1 MVYGND
7 SVITVKVPTVQT
19 GFVTITVNDTLINV
33 TVKIV
38 NGEAK
43 FNATGLGVGR
53 YLVNVTYLGDKL
65 YDVAVN
71 STYFNITKANLTVK
85 GIGLNVTVKDDGGI
99 VIGVP
104 SDFTG
109 KVKVDVN
116 GIKYDGDVKALI
128 NIGKFEAGSY
138 TANVTFYGDKNYN
151 DKSIDVKF
159 NVSRV
164 TPIIN
169 VVIDD
174 ITYPGKAVAH
184 VNISDYANGT
194 INITVDGKV
203 FKETIINGVVDVDLT
218 GLSAGSKVAD
228 VEFFTTD
235 AYNYN
240 ATASAKFTV
249 NKANSTIVIEVEKVY
264 VYNDKI
270 IINLTTA
277 GSAGAVNVTINGKE
291 YSVNNKQ
298 VVILRIAAGD
308 YTIIASLAADEN
320 YTAATN
326 STTFKVK
333 QAATSVDIAVKSV
346 YNVDDDIEITFTT
359 ENSTDLTVTINGK
372 SYTVDNNKIT
382 ISGGLPAGNYTINA
396 ILAGNE
402 NYTGS
407 NDTESFKVEK
417 LQSELTVNVT
427 DITADQSEIIKVNV
441 TGGATGSVII
451 RVDGKDYYAE
461 INGQYATL
469 KLDNLTSG
477 AHTVEVKYMG
487 DEKYNESTGIATFN
501 VDKLASSVNVTV
513 ENITVGDVAA
523 VKITVTTNTT
533 GNVTIQIGNEYTT
546 TVGVVDGEMVV
557 IVPGLTVGDKTV
569 NVTYYGDRVFLPSS
583 ATADFTVGKANAAI
597 DLVVGK
603 SEM

>member
-1 MVYGND
+1 MPNVLVIGNNTVVAVYDGDVNYTSSRNYTNFTIARNVASVNVTAADVVYGND

-138 TANVTFYGDKNYN
+138 AANVTFYGDKNYN

-203 FKETIINGVVDVDLT
+203 FKETIINGVVDVNLT
-218 GLSAGSKVAD
+218 GLSAGSKVAS

-235 AYNYN
+235 AYNNN

-264 VYNDKI
+264 VYNDEI
-270 IINLTTA
+270 IINLTAT

-291 YSVNNKQ
+291 YSVNNNQ
-298 VVILRIAAGD
+298 VVIPRIAAGD
-308 YTIIASLAADEN
+308 YTIIANLVADEN

-382 ISGGLPAGNYTINA
+382 ISGGLAAGNYTINA

-451 RVDGKDYYAE
+451 KVDGKDYYAE

-523 VKITVTTNTT
+523 VKIT
-533 GNVTIQIGNEYTT
+533 
-546 TVGVVDGEMVV
+546 
-557 IVPGLTVGDKTV
+557 
-569 NVTYYGDRVFLPSS
+569 
-583 ATADFTVGKANAAI
+583 
-597 DLVVGK
+597 K
-603 SEM
+603 SEMNTQLLLVLLMVKWL